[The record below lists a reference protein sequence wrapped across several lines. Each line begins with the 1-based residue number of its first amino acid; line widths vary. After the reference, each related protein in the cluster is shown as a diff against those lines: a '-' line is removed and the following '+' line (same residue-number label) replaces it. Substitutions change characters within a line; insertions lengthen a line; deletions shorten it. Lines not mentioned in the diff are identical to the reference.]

1 MTGMNVDKL
10 LEVIILQAEIHEYKA
25 NPNRLAIG
33 AVVES
38 SVEKGLGSTN
48 TVIVQNG
55 SLYKGDF
62 VIAGSAFG
70 KIKIMFDEN
79 NNEVKI
85 AEPSTPVKLIG
96 LNKSVASG
104 QKFIVSKDER
114 LMKEFA
120 SKVNDIE
127 NEENVIIPTEVDP
140 SIKRF
145 NLIIKTDVYGSLEAI
160 KDLVNQISI
169 EGIKPIIVK
178 SGVGGINENDV
189 MIGKSSK
196 SIIIGFNVKPMKNIS
211 DSAAQAGIKILF
223 YDIIYKLQDD
233 ITKMMEGTVDPIVK
247 EEETGEAIIQQ
258 I

>member
-33 AVVES
+33 SVVES
-38 SVEKGLGSTN
+38 SIEKGLGSTN

-85 AEPSTPVKLIG
+85 AGPSTPVKLIG

-127 NEENVIIPTEVDP
+127 NDENAIVPVDLEP
-140 SIKRF
+140 SIKKF

-160 KDLVNQISI
+160 KDLVNQINI
-169 EGIKPIIVK
+169 AGIKPIIVK

-233 ITKMMEGTVDPIVK
+233 IIKMMEGTLDPIVK